1 MTVREEQIALCHFM
15 IDSMRHRRIAL
26 CDAGTG
32 IGKTYAYLTAAVLF
46 RSCCPSRGAQSIT
59 ISTATVA
66 LQEAICREYLPFLSR
81 VLLKNRVID
90 RPLYAAV
97 RKGKERFVCDI
108 RLAQRL
114 EAVREKEK
122 NENQLKALFSL
133 RGKLDL
139 DQLPELSGF
148 DRRQICVPAHCP
160 ADCPGAR
167 SCRYHRYLWEV
178 SRCESMIQI
187 CNHNYL
193 LADAVH
199 WLEGKRPLLND
210 FRLLIVD
217 EAHRLP
223 EAARQMCACSVST
236 TDLTE
241 LCNMVERE
249 LLPSSLALRSS
260 VQELTR
266 SLSESGQRS
275 SCTAFLLTEE
285 RKEALQNTIS
295 LLRRLLAE
303 RRSLPFSLHYR
314 LEETE
319 RLLSLFYRR
328 DKHYVLTLR
337 SHRDG
342 FFQLQADIRDT
353 PAQLRRL
360 LWEQEIP
367 AVLTSGTLMT
377 GGSFERTRRSLGISC
392 RWTETKAASPF
403 PYQENCLLY
412 FPANPTAAR
421 FGSGEEADWI
431 AEQILYLVT
440 AANGH
445 TLVLFPS
452 YSLMS
457 AAAHRLRGR
466 LSVPLMEVWRH
477 AQDVIRQFKQCEN
490 AVLFASGSCWEG
502 VDFPGDMVS
511 SLILPRL
518 PFSAPDPLS
527 EAEREQYP
535 TLEHYI
541 SEAVV
546 PEMQRKLRQ
555 GFGRAI
561 RTETDVCAVSIL
573 DRRACPGG
581 RYHQAV
587 LNALPECPVTRSV
600 GEIEAF
606 LRLKKGPEYFR
617 QELPDKRDIRG
628 LDRHFQSEATYQWK

>member
-15 IDSMRHRRIAL
+15 IDSMQRRRIAL

-32 IGKTYAYLTAAVLF
+32 IGKTYAYLAAAVLF
-46 RSCCPSRGAQSIT
+46 RSCCPSRGSQSIT

-122 NENQLKALFSL
+122 NEKQFKALLSL

-148 DRRQICVPAHCP
+148 DRRQVCVPAHCP
-160 ADCPGAR
+160 SNCPGAR

-193 LADAVH
+193 LANAVH
-199 WLEGKRPLLND
+199 RLEGRRPLLND
-210 FRLLIVD
+210 SRLLIVD

-223 EAARQMCACSVST
+223 ETARQMCACSVST

-241 LCNMVERE
+241 LCSLLERE
-249 LLPSSLALRSS
+249 HLPGSQALRGS
-260 VQELTR
+260 VQELTH
-266 SLSESGQRS
+266 SLTEPGQRS
-275 SCTAFLLTEE
+275 PCTAFLLTEK

-319 RLLSLFYRR
+319 RLLSIFRRR

-342 FFQLQADIRDT
+342 SFQLRANVRDT

-452 YSLMS
+452 YSLMKRRS
-457 AAAHRLRGR
+457 PP
-466 LSVPLMEVWRH
+466 S
-477 AQDVIRQFKQCEN
+477 
-490 AVLFASGSCWEG
+490 
-502 VDFPGDMVS
+502 
-511 SLILPRL
+511 
-518 PFSAPDPLS
+518 
-527 EAEREQYP
+527 
-535 TLEHYI
+535 
-541 SEAVV
+541 
-546 PEMQRKLRQ
+546 QRKAVCSDH
-555 GFGRAI
+555 GGMASRAGCHSS
-561 RTETDVCAVSIL
+561 V
-573 DRRACPGG
+573 
-581 RYHQAV
+581 QAV
-587 LNALPECPVTRSV
+587 
-600 GEIEAF
+600 
-606 LRLKKGPEYFR
+606 
-617 QELPDKRDIRG
+617 
-628 LDRHFQSEATYQWK
+628 

>member
-15 IDSMRHRRIAL
+15 IDSMQRRRIAL
-26 CDAGTG
+26 CDVGTG
-32 IGKTYAYLTAAVLF
+32 IGKTYAYLAAAVLF
-46 RSCCPSRGAQSIT
+46 RSCYPSRGAQSIT

-122 NENQLKALFSL
+122 NEKQFKALFSL

-148 DRRQICVPAHCP
+148 DRRQVCVPAHCP
-160 ADCPGAR
+160 SNCPGAR

-199 WLEGKRPLLND
+199 RLEGRRPLLND
-210 FRLLIVD
+210 SRLLIVD

-223 EAARQMCACSVST
+223 ETARQMCACSVST

-241 LCNMVERE
+241 LCSLLERE
-249 LLPSSLALRSS
+249 HLPGSQALRGS
-260 VQELTR
+260 VQELTH
-266 SLSESGQRS
+266 SLTEPGQRS
-275 SCTAFLLTEE
+275 PCTAFLLTEK

-319 RLLSLFYRR
+319 RLLSIFRRR

-342 FFQLQADIRDT
+342 SFQLRANVRDT

-377 GGSFERTRRSLGISC
+377 GGSFERTRRTLGISC
-392 RWTETKAASPF
+392 RWTEIKAASPF

-412 FPANPTAAR
+412 FPVNPTTVR
-421 FGSGEEADWI
+421 FGSREEADWI
-431 AEQILYLVT
+431 AEQILYLLT
-440 AANGH
+440 ATNGH

-457 AAAHRLRGR
+457 TTAHRLRGK
-466 LSVPLMEVWRH
+466 LSVPLMEVRRH

-535 TLEHYI
+535 TLEDYI
-541 SEAVV
+541 REAVV

-606 LRLKKGPEYFR
+606 LRFKKGPEYFR
-617 QELPDKRDIRG
+617 EERSWKNKN
-628 LDRHFQSEATYQWK
+628 ETYAMKSSITQPILV

>member
-1 MTVREEQIALCHFM
+1 MREEQIALCHFM
-15 IDSMRHRRIAL
+15 IDSMQRRRIAL

-32 IGKTYAYLTAAVLF
+32 IGKTYAYLAAAVLF
-46 RSCCPSRGAQSIT
+46 RSCCPSRGSQSIT

-122 NENQLKALFSL
+122 NEKQFKALLSL

-148 DRRQICVPAHCP
+148 DRRQVCVPAHCP
-160 ADCPGAR
+160 SNCPGAR

-199 WLEGKRPLLND
+199 RLEGRRPLLND
-210 FRLLIVD
+210 SRLLIVD

-223 EAARQMCACSVST
+223 ETARQMCACSVST

-241 LCNMVERE
+241 LCSLLERE
-249 LLPSSLALRSS
+249 HLPGSQALRGS
-260 VQELTR
+260 VQELTH
-266 SLSESGQRS
+266 SLTEPGQRS
-275 SCTAFLLTEE
+275 PCTAFLLTEK

-319 RLLSLFYRR
+319 RLLSIFRRR

-342 FFQLQADIRDT
+342 SFQLRANVRDT

-377 GGSFERTRRSLGISC
+377 GGSFERTRRTLGISC
-392 RWTETKAASPF
+392 RWTEIKAASPF

-412 FPANPTAAR
+412 FPVNPTTVR
-421 FGSGEEADWI
+421 FGSREEADWI

-440 AANGH
+440 ATNGH

-457 AAAHRLRGR
+457 TTAHRLRGK
-466 LSVPLMEVWRH
+466 LSVPLMEVRRH

-535 TLEHYI
+535 TLEDYI
-541 SEAVV
+541 REAVV

-606 LRLKKGPEYFR
+606 LRFKKGPEYFR
-617 QELPDKRDIRG
+617 EERSWKNKN
-628 LDRHFQSEATYQWK
+628 ETYAMKSSITQPILV

>member
-1 MTVREEQIALCHFM
+1 MTVREEQISLCHFM
-15 IDSMRHRRIAL
+15 IDSMQRRHIAL

-32 IGKTYAYLTAAVLF
+32 IGKTYAYLAAAVLF
-46 RSCCPSRGAQSIT
+46 RSCYPSRGAQSIT
-59 ISTATVA
+59 TSTATVA

-122 NENQLKALFSL
+122 NEKQFKALLSL

-148 DRRQICVPAHCP
+148 DRRQVCVPAHCP
-160 ADCPGAR
+160 SNCPGAR

-193 LADAVH
+193 LANAVH
-199 WLEGKRPLLND
+199 RLEGRRPLLND
-210 FRLLIVD
+210 SRLLIVD
-217 EAHRLP
+217 EAHCLP
-223 EAARQMCACSVST
+223 EAARQMCTCSVST

-241 LCNMVERE
+241 LCDLLERE
-249 LLPSSLALRSS
+249 HLPSSQTLRGS
-260 VQELTR
+260 VQKLTY
-266 SLSESGQRS
+266 SLNEPGQRS
-275 SCTAFLLTEE
+275 PYITFLLTAE

-303 RRSLPFSLHYR
+303 RR
-314 LEETE
+314 T
-319 RLLSLFYRR
+319 
-328 DKHYVLTLR
+328 
-337 SHRDG
+337 
-342 FFQLQADIRDT
+342 
-353 PAQLRRL
+353 
-360 LWEQEIP
+360 
-367 AVLTSGTLMT
+367 
-377 GGSFERTRRSLGISC
+377 LGISC
-392 RWTETKAASPF
+392 RWTEIKAASPF

-412 FPANPTAAR
+412 FPANPTAAH

-457 AAAHRLRGR
+457 TAAHRLRGR
-466 LSVPLMEVWRH
+466 LSVPIMEVWRH
-477 AQDVIRQFKQCEN
+477 AQDVIRQFKQCDN

-535 TLEHYI
+535 TLENYI
-541 SEAVV
+541 REAVV

-587 LNALPECPVTRSV
+587 LDALPECPVTHSV

>member
-15 IDSMRHRRIAL
+15 IDSMQRRRIAL

-32 IGKTYAYLTAAVLF
+32 IGKTYAYLAAAVLF
-46 RSCCPSRGAQSIT
+46 RSCYPSRGAQSIT

-122 NENQLKALFSL
+122 NEKQFKALLSL

-148 DRRQICVPAHCP
+148 DRRQVCVPAHCP
-160 ADCPGAR
+160 SNCPGAR

-199 WLEGKRPLLND
+199 RLEGRRPLLND
-210 FRLLIVD
+210 SRLLIVD

-223 EAARQMCACSVST
+223 ETARQMCACSVST

-241 LCNMVERE
+241 LCSLLERE
-249 LLPSSLALRSS
+249 HLPGSQALRGS
-260 VQELTR
+260 VQELAH
-266 SLSESGQRS
+266 SLTEPGQRS
-275 SCTAFLLTEE
+275 PCTAFLLTEK

-319 RLLSLFYRR
+319 RLLSLFRRR

-342 FFQLQADIRDT
+342 SFQLRADVRDT

-377 GGSFERTRRSLGISC
+377 GGSFERTRRTLGISC
-392 RWTETKAASPF
+392 RWTEIKAASPF

-466 LSVPLMEVWRH
+466 LSVPIMEVWRH
-477 AQDVIRQFKQCEN
+477 AQDVIRQFKQCDN

-502 VDFPGDMVS
+502 VDFPGDVVS
-511 SLILPRL
+511 SLIIVRL
-518 PFSAPDPLS
+518 PFAVPDPVR
-527 EAEREQYP
+527 EAERERYQ
-535 TLEHYI
+535 TLKEYI
-541 SEAVV
+541 QKIIV
-546 PEMQRKLRQ
+546 PDMQIKLRQ

-561 RTETDVCAVSIL
+561 RTETDTCVVSIL
-573 DRRACPGG
+573 DSRAGRGG
-581 RYHQAV
+581 KYHKEV
-587 LNALPECPVTRSV
+587 IDALPVCQITDRMADVENFIRNRKR
-600 GEIEAF
+600 IE
-606 LRLKKGPEYFR
+606 Y
-617 QELPDKRDIRG
+617 
-628 LDRHFQSEATYQWK
+628 YM